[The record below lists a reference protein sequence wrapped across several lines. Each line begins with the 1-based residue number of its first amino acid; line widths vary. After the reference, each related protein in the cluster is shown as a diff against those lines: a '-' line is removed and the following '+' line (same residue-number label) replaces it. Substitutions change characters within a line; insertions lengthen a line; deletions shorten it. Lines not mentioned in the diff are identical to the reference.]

1 MIFPNPLYSAQTAI
15 FPVIYIETGEL
26 IDRLKTLSVPA
37 WFAIS
42 TADPAIITDMPKNI
56 NKGFGAQG
64 LFVPMFGT
72 VGNGAVFLWQ
82 ARDVVQ
88 ATRARLWFNTFRDST
103 WNNVW
108 KQVALSDT
116 PSA

>member
-1 MIFPNPLYSAQTAI
+1 MTRCAPRLSASA
-15 FPVIYIETGEL
+15 
-26 IDRLKTLSVPA
+26 
-37 WFAIS
+37 
-42 TADPAIITDMPKNI
+42 
-56 NKGFGAQG
+56 FGA
-64 LFVPMFGT
+64 T
-72 VGNGAVFLWQ
+72 GNGAVFLWQ

>member
-1 MIFPNPLYSAQTAI
+1 MRFPNPLYSAQTAI

-42 TADPAIITDMPKNI
+42 TADPAVITDMPKNI

-64 LFVPMFGT
+64 LFVPAFGAT
-72 VGNGAVFLWQ
+72 GNGAVFLWQ
-82 ARDVVQ
+82 SRDSSSG
-88 ATRARLWFNTFRDST
+88 TCGRLWFRTIRDGAWTGAWQLVST
-103 WNNVW
+103 TD
-108 KQVALSDT
+108 A
-116 PSA
+116 

>member
-1 MIFPNPLYSAQTAI
+1 MRFPNPLYSAQTAI

-42 TADPAIITDMPKNI
+42 TADPAVITDMPKNI

-64 LFVPMFGT
+64 LFVPGFDLEQRVEAGC
-72 VGNGAVFLWQ
+72 AQ
-82 ARDVVQ
+82 RHAE
-88 ATRARLWFNTFRDST
+88 RL
-103 WNNVW
+103 
-108 KQVALSDT
+108 T
-116 PSA
+116 PERGCAA

>member
-15 FPVIYIETGEL
+15 FLVIYIEQGEL
-26 IDRLKTLSVPA
+26 IDRLKTLSVPT
-37 WFAIS
+37 WFAIG

-64 LFVPMFGT
+64 LFVPAFGT

-82 ARDVVQ
+82 ARDNVQ
-88 ATRARLWFNTFRDST
+88 ATRARLWFNTFRDGA